1 MELLHIEHL
10 AVTIG
15 EKPILTDVGLTV
27 EAGEIVGLL
36 GPNGAGKSTT
46 IAAALG
52 LLPAQGGTVRIV
64 GQDPRDAPAAVYRE
78 IGVLPEQNGFYDWMT
93 GEDYLAFFAG
103 LHGEAASPDQTA
115 GWLAAVGLSP
125 PRGQRVGT
133 YSRGMRQRLGL
144 ARALIGEPR
153 LVILDE
159 PTNGLDPRGRHEVH
173 ELLRALAARG
183 TGILMCTHL
192 LDDVERLCRRVAVI
206 ADGRTIVEAS
216 ITELAGKAEH
226 PDRYRLR
233 LAAPPLVED
242 TIQGVRL
249 LESDGQ
255 TFLVEL
261 DPTEAPETAWRRLF
275 DTGWRITEIHSERQG
290 LESLYLSL
298 TDSPER
304 KAA

>member
-1 MELLHIEHL
+1 MDLLHIEHL

-15 EKPILTDVGLTV
+15 EKPILTNVGLSV
-27 EAGEIVGLL
+27 AAGEIVGFL

-46 IAAALG
+46 ITAALG
-52 LLPAQGGTVRIV
+52 LLPARSGTVRIL
-64 GQDPRDAPAAVYRE
+64 GQDPRDEPTAVYRDL
-78 IGVLPEQNGFYDWMT
+78 GVLPEQSGLYDWMT

-103 LHGEAASPDQTA
+103 LRGEAASPDKTA

-144 ARALIGEPR
+144 ARALIGDPR

-206 ADGRTIVEAS
+206 ANGRTLVEGS

-226 PDRYRLR
+226 SDRYRLR
-233 LAAPPLVED
+233 LAAPLPDQD
-242 TIQGVRL
+242 TIQGLRL
-249 LESDGQ
+249 VESDGQ
-255 TFLVEL
+255 TLLVEL
-261 DPTEAPETAWRRLF
+261 APTEAPEIVWRRLF
-275 DTGWRITEIHSERQG
+275 DKGWRITEISSEGRG

>member
-1 MELLHIEHL
+1 MDLLTIDHL
-10 AVTIG
+10 SVWIG
-15 EKPILTDVGLTV
+15 DRPILSNVTLNVV
-27 EAGEIVGLL
+27 AGEIVGLL

-52 LLPAQGGTVRIV
+52 LIPRRAGSVNVLGT
-64 GQDPRDAPAAVYRE
+64 DPDRARSSVYRDLG
-78 IGVLPEQNGFYDWMT
+78 ILPEQNGFYDWMS
-93 GEDYLAFFAG
+93 GDEYLAFFAS
-103 LHGEAASPDQTA
+103 LRGEEVTPAETAS
-115 GWLAAVGLSP
+115 WLATVGLGP
-125 PRGQRVGT
+125 TKGQRIGT

-144 ARALIGEPR
+144 ARALIGDPQ
-153 LVILDE
+153 LLILDE

-206 ADGRTIVEAS
+206 AEGRTLVEGPIA
-216 ITELAGKAEH
+216 ELAGAAAH

-233 LAAPPLVED
+233 LSAAPPNAGAVEGLR
-242 TIQGVRL
+242 QVK
-249 LESDGQ
+249 SDGE
-255 TFLVEL
+255 TWVVDL
-261 DPTEAPETAWRRLF
+261 DPGAVADAVWRNLICA
-275 DTGWRITEIHSERQG
+275 GWRVEEIRSEGRG

-298 TDSPER
+298 TDLPKR